1 LPFIYSEALPL
12 EAKREAK
19 ARVKLILTPA
29 PIANTNGD

>member
-19 ARVKLILTPA
+19 AGVKIVLTRA
-29 PIANTNGD
+29 PIANIYVD